1 MGDFDGVHKRRPE
14 MAAVLFYVAA
24 GVSHLTNLHRLTAA
38 ERELQDIAGV
48 SDSWVEHF
56 LAMMGMV
63 G

>member
-1 MGDFDGVHKRRPE
+1 

-24 GVSHLTNLHRLTAA
+24 GVSNLTNLHRLTAA

-48 SDSWVEHF
+48 TDSWDEHF

>member
-1 MGDFDGVHKRRPE
+1 

-48 SDSWVEHF
+48 TDSWVEHF